1 MNYDARCFQD
11 FCLGTTAERTSPSKL
26 FRFGATCARP
36 QLMSPFPV
44 LKVVTGVCIVRLQ
57 NSMHCA
63 AKLADQVLLEVQVG
77 SDVHT
82 GGEDV
87 VARLTV
93 IAMVVRVNLFYANR

>member
-1 MNYDARCFQD
+1 MMHDASKIFVWVLQPK
-11 FCLGTTAERTSPSKL
+11 ERALRSCSVSVQPM
-26 FRFGATCARP
+26 RP

-44 LKVVTGVCIVRLQ
+44 LEVVTGVCIVILQ

-93 IAMVVRVNLFYANR
+93 IAMVVRMNLFYANR